1 MALSQIILGL
11 KKFNIPIPNAR
22 LFALQ
27 IILAF
32 GHEKNK

>member
-11 KKFNIPIPNAR
+11 KKFSIPIPHVI